1 MDEYAPVIQG
11 DEAMWRK
18 NMPPWCREMRENVCL
33 AATDTA

>member
-11 DEAMWRK
+11 DEAMWCT
-18 NMPPWCREMRENVCL
+18 NIPPWYREMRENDCL